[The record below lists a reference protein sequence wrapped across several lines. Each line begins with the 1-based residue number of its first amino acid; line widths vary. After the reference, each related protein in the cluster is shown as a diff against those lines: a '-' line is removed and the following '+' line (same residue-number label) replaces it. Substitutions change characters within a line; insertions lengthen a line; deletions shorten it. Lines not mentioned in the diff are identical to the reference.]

1 MEHTEKTFQP
11 NLVIV
16 FRFFVPIQ
24 CLRPKTCH
32 AFLTI
37 FVRKNDNIFAL
48 QSIVI
53 VVFLVLSIRSDKKL
67 LLKENIALI
76 SMQTLISNIINILHS
91 WYPTLGLFLHSAY

>member
-1 MEHTEKTFQP
+1 MPILSFCGTYRKNISTESSY
-11 NLVIV
+11 IV
-16 FRFFVPIQ
+16 FLFQ
-24 CLRPKTCH
+24 KCLRPKTCH

-76 SMQTLISNIINILHS
+76 SMQTLISNIINILQVGIPH
-91 WYPTLGLFLHSAY
+91 